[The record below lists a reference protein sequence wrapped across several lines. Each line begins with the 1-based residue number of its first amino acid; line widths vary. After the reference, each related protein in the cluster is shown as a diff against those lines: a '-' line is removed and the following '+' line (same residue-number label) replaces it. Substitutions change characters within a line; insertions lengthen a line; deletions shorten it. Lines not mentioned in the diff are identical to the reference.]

1 MPIGVN
7 ADIDRKPRPENPL
20 PETARDQFFCKS
32 SENMDDL
39 PDRCVHLM
47 VTSPPYNVGKEYDK
61 DLSMPEYLELIE
73 NVMAETYRV
82 LVDGGRA
89 CVNVANIGRKPYIP
103 LHAYIIQIAAEVG
116 FFMRGEIIWDKGMIG
131 SSTAWGSWMSPSNP
145 TLRDTHEYILVFQ
158 KPPYGRKRT
167 DGQTPTISRDD
178 FLEHTKSTWEFPPAS
193 AKDAEH
199 PAPFPT
205 ELPRRLIE
213 LYTYPG
219 DVVLDPFMGTGAT
232 AIASW
237 EYSRIFVGYDNEQ
250 KYVEIAGARLKE
262 AQLTAQYEHIA
273 ERHLQE
279 VETELRDS
287 SLRRFFDN
295 CFSEAIKMR
304 QLYPAFVCMVCAEDG
319 RYALTYGRNP
329 KRCPECNSN
338 QVYQI
343 SNFQARSSVT
353 GAVFQSA
360 VRVMLRRMFGIEL
373 QPTDSA
379 VVTHNMRITDQI
391 AVEAKGSPEFITM
404 KDNTKYPLPRAG
416 MLRTDTQ
423 RKTHNNA
430 QRFKSANPNGAY
442 FVLSNALPDDLE
454 HMQSFDVDGYHDV
467 TSADS
472 VRSFVKSIQ
481 SLTGSGGT
489 T

>member
-103 LHAYIIQIAAEVG
+103 LHAYIIQIAAKDG

-178 FLEHTKSTWEFPPAS
+178 FLEHTKSHWVMAPTS
-193 AKDAEH
+193 AKRAQH
-199 PAPFPT
+199 PAPFPI
-205 ELPRRLIE
+205 ELPRRLID
-213 LYTYPG
+213 LYTFS
-219 DVVLDPFMGTGAT
+219 DEVVLDPFMGTGAT
-232 AIASW
+232 ALAAIETGRS
-237 EYSRIFVGYDNEQ
+237 FVGYDISEE
-250 KYVEIAGARLKE
+250 YVEIATDRL
-262 AQLTAQYEHIA
+262 
-273 ERHLQE
+273 
-279 VETELRDS
+279 
-287 SLRRFFDN
+287 
-295 CFSEAIKMR
+295 SEAM
-304 QLYPAFVCMVCAEDG
+304 
-319 RYALTYGRNP
+319 
-329 KRCPECNSN
+329 S
-338 QVYQI
+338 
-343 SNFQARSSVT
+343 
-353 GAVFQSA
+353 
-360 VRVMLRRMFGIEL
+360 
-373 QPTDSA
+373 
-379 VVTHNMRITDQI
+379 
-391 AVEAKGSPEFITM
+391 
-404 KDNTKYPLPRAG
+404 
-416 MLRTDTQ
+416 
-423 RKTHNNA
+423 
-430 QRFKSANPNGAY
+430 
-442 FVLSNALPDDLE
+442 LST
-454 HMQSFDVDGYHDV
+454 
-467 TSADS
+467 TS
-472 VRSFVKSIQ
+472 
-481 SLTGSGGT
+481 
-489 T
+489 